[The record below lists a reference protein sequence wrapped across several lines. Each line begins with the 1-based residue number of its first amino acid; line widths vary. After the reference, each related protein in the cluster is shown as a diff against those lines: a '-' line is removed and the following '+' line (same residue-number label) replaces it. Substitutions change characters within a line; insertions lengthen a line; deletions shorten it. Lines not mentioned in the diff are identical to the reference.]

1 MTKAQ
6 FNKYLQHVD
15 TYFKANFDGTKVPYS
30 TTKDY
35 KTFAI
40 QCKALINT
48 KHSSVSFE
56 DYASNKDTYQAFNK
70 LMPSYDALATTAT
83 DENIWADV

>member
-1 MTKAQ
+1 MTKKLY
-6 FNKYLQHVD
+6 NKPLKHVD
-15 TYFKANFDGTKVPYS
+15 VYFKANFDGTRVPYN

-35 KTFAI
+35 KSFSA
-40 QCKALINT
+40 QCTALINT

-56 DYASNKDTYQAFNK
+56 DFTSKKDAYQAFNK

-83 DENIWADV
+83 DTEDIWS